1 MRGGEG
7 VSRRIDIFNFIS
19 NDAFP
24 LIDKLGYDFL
34 EANGYATGKARKY
47 PNEREKLARRLKS
60 GKVELIPMHRFDDS
74 EKAVYFWYVLKRR
87 GKVVATS
94 EALVLKEKE
103 SGTW

>member
-1 MRGGEG
+1 MAKIS
-7 VSRRIDIFNFIS
+7 VFDILS
-19 NDAFP
+19 PDAFP
-24 LIDKLGYDFL
+24 VIDKLGYDFL

-74 EKAVYFWYVLKRR
+74 EKAVSFWYVLKRR

-103 SGTW
+103 RGTW